1 MGKAKLRI
9 RVKRI
14 VSELTNEYDQ
24 VEDNHID
31 MIVDLLLKQYDDLL
45 FSDELIQD
53 EVIQFFRN

>member
-24 VEDNHID
+24 VEDHHID
-31 MIVDLLLKQYDDLL
+31 MIVDLIYADDILL

-53 EVIQFFRN
+53 EVIHFFRN